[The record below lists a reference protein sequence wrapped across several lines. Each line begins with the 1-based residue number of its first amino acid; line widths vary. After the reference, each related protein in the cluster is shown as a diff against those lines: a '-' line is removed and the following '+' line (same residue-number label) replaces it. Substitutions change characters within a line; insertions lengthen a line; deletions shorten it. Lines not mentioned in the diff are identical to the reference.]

1 MKVSRV
7 LKLLIR
13 LRPVL
18 RFVKFRILHVDDSPE
33 RIARGLAIGVFISY
47 LPLMGIQMAL
57 AWAAAVVFKANKIMA
72 VLGVWVSNPATAI
85 LVYYPSYR
93 LGRWL
98 LGFTPHK
105 PEIDPEQLEDLLEET
120 LSFYRLITEFHS
132 GAFWKEVSSALMK
145 IGLETFIGGVIIGFV
160 VAKIAHW
167 LSYHG
172 VIYYRRRR
180 QLKKE
185 KRTHNVFA
193 AK

>member
-1 MKVSRV
+1 MKASRV

-13 LRPVL
+13 FRPVL
-18 RFVKFRILHVDDSPE
+18 RFVKFRILHIDDSPE
-33 RIARGLAIGVFISY
+33 RIARGIAVGVFIAY
-47 LPLMGIQMAL
+47 LPVMGIQMAL
-57 AWAAAVVFKANKIMA
+57 AWAAAGVFKANKLMA
-72 VLGVWVSNPATAI
+72 VLGVWVSNPATA
-85 LVYYPSYR
+85 VFVFYPAYL

-105 PEIDPEQLEDLLEET
+105 PEIDPEQLEDLLEGT

-145 IGLETFIGGVIIGFV
+145 IGLEMFIGGVILGFV
-160 VAKIAHW
+160 AAKAAHW

-180 QLKKE
+180 HLKKE
-185 KRTHNVFA
+185 RRAGKSIA
-193 AK
+193 AE